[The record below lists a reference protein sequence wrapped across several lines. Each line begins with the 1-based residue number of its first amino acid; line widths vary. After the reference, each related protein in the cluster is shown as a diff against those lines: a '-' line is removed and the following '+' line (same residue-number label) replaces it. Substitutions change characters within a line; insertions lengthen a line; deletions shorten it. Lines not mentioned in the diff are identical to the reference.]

1 MASTNTK
8 VSEGLEAL
16 RQAQAGSDET
26 IEKLRVWIDGASD
39 RDLFRVNPLTWS
51 VEHGVTTSESI
62 DLFLHATRVGLFRM
76 SWDVMCRGCG
86 ALVESSSSLS
96 LLRDHLF
103 CRD

>member
-1 MASTNTK
+1 MASTNAR

-16 RQAQAGSDET
+16 RQAQAASDET
-26 IEKLRVWIDGASD
+26 IEKLGVWIDGASD
-39 RDLFRVNPLTWS
+39 RDLFRVNPLIWS
-51 VEHGVTTSESI
+51 VEHGVPESV

-76 SWDVMCRGCG
+76 SWDAMCRGCG
-86 ALVESSSSLS
+86 ALVESMGSLS